1 MIFSTYP
8 TMMNAIDERKNKY
21 GERLFSPG
29 HFQLIICDE
38 VHRSIYKKYQEI
50 FEYFD
55 AMLLGMTATP
65 KNEIDKNTYGVF
77 DLERGVPT
85 FAYELEKAVEEGY
98 LVNYSTLEYKS
109 KIMESGIHYDEL
121 SDEENEQL
129 TVEFTQHLA
138 DELGVIGDYC
148 IHKPTIDNYP
158 PKADYIESYDLD
170 TKQSE
175 LTRVNDVKAT
185 EPDKRNIHA
194 HIMFTTRKAELTA
207 NGKLLF
213 GEKADSDRS
222 ELWRQSKKMVNG
234 GDYIKQ
240 VRELWADMVNK
251 RLAQHE
257 IALISHKS
265 YKDLGLDIQPQHK
278 KGKSSSVL
286 SLYSDTSISRVIRF
300 NNGYKERN
308 RDAIESATDSC
319 TTLSKEARDRAIG
332 AGNEASAGADRSAA
346 AAREADNWLSTATPT
361 PFDRKRGAEK
371 LDEQTRIFDRLAER
385 EDKITVRRHG
395 ELIEQAIQNYWD
407 AQEWKPYIQKSD
419 WSGGGMETNPK
430 PDPSDTFN
438 PRQMNV
444 IKNISEHL
452 EGVDNDSHVNKNVL
466 RGSLGQHGNERI
478 LTLLTNPT
486 KEQFQYEQDKK
497 NSTEI
502 VASNPSL
509 DNTQEEESVVDHEE
523 SKLAP
528 LTPRNTYRPSL

>member
-1 MIFSTYP
+1 MAIFRAETKHISRGKGHNVVAAAAYRAAEKLTDTNKLNPNATTHDYTNKKGVMAKNIVLP
-8 TMMNAIDERKNKY
+8 TALRNENFSISRQDLWSSVEAHETTTRSVK
-21 GERLFSPG
+21 GSRL
-29 HFQLIICDE
+29 
-38 VHRSIYKKYQEI
+38 KKSARLAREW
-50 FEYFD
+50 
-55 AMLLGMTATP
+55 LLALP
-65 KNEIDKNTYGVF
+65 
-77 DLERGVPT
+77 
-85 FAYELEKAVEEGY
+85 
-98 LVNYSTLEYKS
+98 S
-109 KIMESGIHYDEL
+109 EL

>member
-1 MIFSTYP
+1 MAIFRAETKHISRGKGHNVVAAAAYRAAEKLTDTNKLNP
-8 TMMNAIDERKNKY
+8 NATTHDYTNKK
-21 GERLFSPG
+21 GVVAKDIVLPIALSSKGFSINRQDLWSSVEAHETTTRSVKGSRL
-29 HFQLIICDE
+29 
-38 VHRSIYKKYQEI
+38 KKSARLAREW
-50 FEYFD
+50 
-55 AMLLGMTATP
+55 LLALP
-65 KNEIDKNTYGVF
+65 
-77 DLERGVPT
+77 
-85 FAYELEKAVEEGY
+85 
-98 LVNYSTLEYKS
+98 S
-109 KIMESGIHYDEL
+109 EL
-121 SDEENEQL
+121 SDDENEQL

-278 KGKSSSVL
+278 KGKRASVL

-308 RDAIESATDSC
+308 RDAIKSTSDSC
-319 TTLSKEARDRAIG
+319 TALSNEATNRATRAGNDANAAADRAATAIR
-332 AGNEASAGADRSAA
+332 GADK
-346 AAREADNWLSTATPT
+346 WLSRAAPT
-361 PFDRKRGAEK
+361 PFDRKQQSKK
-371 LDEQTRIFDRLAER
+371 LDEQSSVFDRLAER
-385 EDKITVRRHG
+385 TDRVLDRPIRASA
-395 ELIEQAIQNYWD
+395 ELIEQAIQKYWSIE
-407 AQEWKPYIQKSD
+407 EWRPTVQKSD
-419 WSGGGMETNPK
+419 WGGGGSMPNPES
-430 PDPSDTFN
+430 DPSDDFN
-438 PRQMNV
+438 HRQQVV
-444 IKNISEHL
+444 IENIDKHL
-452 EGVDNDSHVNKNVL
+452 SGLDGDRISSDTLRRTLAEPANK
-466 RGSLGQHGNERI
+466 QI
-478 LTLLTNPT
+478 LTLLTDPEREQAEHEQGLYADRNAVSVEEVLTVDVKPITTNETQQIPT
-486 KEQFQYEQDKK
+486 EK
-497 NSTEI
+497 
-502 VASNPSL
+502 P
-509 DNTQEEESVVDHEE
+509 
-523 SKLAP
+523 P
-528 LTPRNTYRPSL
+528 PPRNTYRPR

>member
-1 MIFSTYP
+1 MAIFRAETKHISRGKGHNVVAAAAYRAAEKLTDTNKLNPNATTHDYTNKKGVMAKNIVLP
-8 TMMNAIDERKNKY
+8 TALRNENFSISRQDLWSSVEAHETTTRSVK
-21 GERLFSPG
+21 GSRL
-29 HFQLIICDE
+29 
-38 VHRSIYKKYQEI
+38 KKSARLAREW
-50 FEYFD
+50 
-55 AMLLGMTATP
+55 LLALP
-65 KNEIDKNTYGVF
+65 
-77 DLERGVPT
+77 
-85 FAYELEKAVEEGY
+85 
-98 LVNYSTLEYKS
+98 S
-109 KIMESGIHYDEL
+109 EL

-148 IHKPTIDNYP
+148 IHKPTIDNYQTM
-158 PKADYIESYDLD
+158 KDRIETYNLD
-170 TKQSE
+170 TKE
-175 LTRVNDVKAT
+175 LEVTEVYDLEPTV
-185 EPDKRNIHA
+185 EPDERNIHA
-194 HIMFTTRKAELTA
+194 HIMFTTREAELTED
-207 NGKLLF
+207 GKLSF
-213 GEKADSDRS
+213 GEKVHTEKSDSWRRS
-222 ELWRQSKKMVNG
+222 KNM
-234 GDYIKQ
+234 GDGAEYMKQ
-240 VRELWADMVNK
+240 VRELWANMVNK
-251 RLAQHE
+251 RLAQHD
-257 IALISHKS
+257 IAPISHKS

-278 KGKSSSVL
+278 QGKNASVFAA
-286 SLYSDTSISRVIRF
+286 YGFTSRVKGI
-300 NNGYKERN
+300 NNGYEERN
-308 RDAIESATDSC
+308 RDAIKSASDSC

-371 LDEQTRIFDRLAER
+371 LDEQTRIFDRFAER

-419 WSGGGMETNPK
+419 WSGGGIETNPK

-502 VASNPSL
+502 VASNPPL

>member
-1 MIFSTYP
+1 MAIFRAETKHISRGKGHNVVAAAAYRAAEKLTDTNKLNPNATTHDYTNKKGVMAKNIVLP
-8 TMMNAIDERKNKY
+8 TALRNENFSISRQDLWSSVEAHETTTRSVK
-21 GERLFSPG
+21 GSRL
-29 HFQLIICDE
+29 
-38 VHRSIYKKYQEI
+38 KKSARLAREW
-50 FEYFD
+50 
-55 AMLLGMTATP
+55 LLALP
-65 KNEIDKNTYGVF
+65 
-77 DLERGVPT
+77 
-85 FAYELEKAVEEGY
+85 
-98 LVNYSTLEYKS
+98 S
-109 KIMESGIHYDEL
+109 EL

-278 KGKSSSVL
+278 QGKNASTLALYGFKPPTLGFNNDIERDNRATIEQTADSVIAV
-286 SLYSDTSISRVIRF
+286 YSDTA
-300 NNGYKERN
+300 NKANT
-308 RDAIESATDSC
+308 AA
-319 TTLSKEARDRAIG
+319 EA
-332 AGNEASAGADRSAA
+332 ADY
-346 AAREADNWLSTATPT
+346 WLSRAAPT
-361 PFDRKRGAEK
+361 PFDRKQQSKK
-371 LDEQTRIFDRLAER
+371 LDEQSSVFDRLAER
-385 EDKITVRRHG
+385 TDRVLARPIRASS
-395 ELIEQAIQNYWD
+395 ELIEQAIQKYWSIE
-407 AQEWKPYIQKSD
+407 EWRPTVQKSD
-419 WSGGGMETNPK
+419 WSGGGIETNPK
-430 PDPSDTFN
+430 PDPSDDFN
-438 PRQMNV
+438 HRQQVV
-444 IKNISEHL
+444 IENIDKHL
-452 EGVDNDSHVNKNVL
+452 SGLDGDRISSDTLRRTLADPANKQV
-466 RGSLGQHGNERI
+466 
-478 LTLLTNPT
+478 LTLLTDPER
-486 KEQFQYEQDKK
+486 EQAEFERPVSPVSVSD
-497 NSTEI
+497 SVEVPI
-502 VASNPSL
+502 VAVETL
-509 DNTQEEESVVDHEE
+509 QGDNEPQQ
-523 SKLAP
+523 
-528 LTPRNTYRPSL
+528 TPIRTALSRPSPS